1 MKSPLYH
8 FSCLRKFL
16 DTSLIPLYAPRVL
29 YHSHDTQS
37 GEHDRKTAHA
47 VANRDFRYTCN
58 HNLAIMSGTNTS
70 ILIDLWL
77 NVVCSETRR
86 VSRKDA
92 VRSCAQHLREIR
104 SRLTRIWRANRNAG
118 RVSRSGQRGTSHPLS
133 LSLSLSLSR
142 SLSFFL
148 SLSFG
153 PWGRDAARRRI
164 RSKQDPP

>member
-1 MKSPLYH
+1 VSIIKDDSRASARLRSREAIMKSPLYH

-16 DTSLIPLYAPRVL
+16 DTSLIPLYAPRAL

-104 SRLTRIWRANRNAG
+104 SRLTRIWRANRNAD
-118 RVSRSGQRGTSHPLS
+118 SAAHLIPSLS
-133 LSLSLSLSR
+133 LSLSLSLSFSLVLLVSFLR
-142 SLSFFL
+142 SVGS
-148 SLSFG
+148 
-153 PWGRDAARRRI
+153 
-164 RSKQDPP
+164 